1 MRVLGWPLG
10 PHGASRAVL
19 DRLRREERLLGCC
32 ELAAFGRVLVVDRR
46 GEGHWVTIVLED
58 DERWSTQDG
67 VVFYSGAHA
76 VRLVEG
82 D

>member
-1 MRVLGWPLG
+1 MPVLGWLLG
-10 PHGASRAVL
+10 PRDGSRTVL

-32 ELAAFGRVLVVDRR
+32 ELEAFGWVLVVDRP

-67 VVFYSGAHA
+67 VVFYSGARA

-82 D
+82 G